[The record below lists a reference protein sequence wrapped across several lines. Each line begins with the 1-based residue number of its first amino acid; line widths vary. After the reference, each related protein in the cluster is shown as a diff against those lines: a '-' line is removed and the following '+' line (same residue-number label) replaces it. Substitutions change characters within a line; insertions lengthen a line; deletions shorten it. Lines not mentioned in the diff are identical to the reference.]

1 MGLTAGDQGLRALL
15 LGGLPLRESVAAGG
29 PFVMNTQQELH
40 DAFTQLRSRGERF
53 GL

>member
-1 MGLTAGDQGLRALL
+1 LTAGDQGLRALL